1 MLPTAIALTGEP
13 ASPAITE
20 SSFDFEGNNTASKVL
35 LIDLENCPN
44 QIQHIHE
51 NLAAFTRVVICYA
64 QSTAKIPLDWLLP
77 LNQTINQGRLKVIQ
91 MTTKGKNSADFGI
104 AFFAGSLMNEMPP
117 HTEFVILSDDT
128 DLDHV
133 VNLLISQDIPA
144 ERIGVKKISAAA
156 PTANKKN
163 SAIETSLTMQRLKT
177 FCGQL
182 MQYPKARPAKQESL
196 LNAIR
201 SQCQLKN
208 NEEKIV
214 LNALLQNKIVTLNGS
229 QVVYNNTLLQQFIAN
244 E

>member
-117 HTEFVILSDDT
+117 HTEFVILSDEQKKT
-128 DLDHV
+128 L
-133 VNLLISQDIPA
+133 A
-144 ERIGVKKISAAA
+144 EKYYFEEMEREKEGTIVRFC
-156 PTANKKN
+156 
-163 SAIETSLTMQRLKT
+163 TSWAT
-177 FCGQL
+177 
-182 MQYPKARPAKQESL
+182 KQEGL
-196 LNAIR
+196 MHW
-201 SQCQLKN
+201 
-208 NEEKIV
+208 
-214 LNALLQNKIVTLNGS
+214 
-229 QVVYNNTLLQQFIAN
+229 F
-244 E
+244 